1 MTTNT
6 TLVLGAGGT
15 VGLAYHA
22 GVLKA
27 LAEVAGIEAA
37 GADLIVGTSAGAAA
51 GAFLRSGWTSD
62 DLWQR
67 AIGTHPDVAELT
79 EEERAEQQRAIF
91 TRTWTGTAD
100 LARRG
105 VGSSYALLRSLSPLA
120 GPPVPGWVGRWFP
133 AGLFSMASA
142 EETFARDIGVEW
154 PAQPLWLCAFDLVGR
169 RRVVLG
175 RDGDTEL
182 PVYKAALASCAIPG
196 LYRPVRD
203 GRRVLV
209 DGGVSSTTNADLV
222 AGRSTDQVIVVAPMA
237 FDPRNAPNP
246 AKQLARRRASRALS
260 AEVKQVRASG
270 LPVTVLRPGLEEIG
284 LHGRNFMR
292 MDTSEQVARL
302 AYECAA
308 RALGRPALADH
319 PAA

>member
-1 MTTNT
+1 VT
-6 TLVLGAGGT
+6 
-15 VGLAYHA
+15 
-22 GVLKA
+22 
-27 LAEVAGIEAA
+27 
-37 GADLIVGTSAGAAA
+37 
-51 GAFLRSGWTSD
+51 
-62 DLWQR
+62 
-67 AIGTHPDVAELT
+67 
-79 EEERAEQQRAIF
+79 
-91 TRTWTGTAD
+91 
-100 LARRG
+100 
-105 VGSSYALLRSLSPLA
+105 
-120 GPPVPGWVGRWFP
+120 
-133 AGLFSMASA
+133 
-142 EETFARDIGVEW
+142 
-154 PAQPLWLCAFDLVGR
+154 
-169 RRVVLG
+169 
-175 RDGDTEL
+175 
-182 PVYKAALASCAIPG
+182 
-196 LYRPVRD
+196 
-203 GRRVLV
+203 
-209 DGGVSSTTNADLV
+209 STTNADLV